1 MTAQDQE
8 GALSQEKARQ
18 QQQREQRETEPAN
31 DYKTN
36 SILIMVR
43 HKQKCTI
50 KTPRKRSLDWLMFKD
65 VCASVWKEESQHERG
80 EKAGVGVREG
90 EDSQKKSGRE
100 KKRDRGNE

>member
-65 VCASVWKEESQHERG
+65 VCASVWKEESQHEGGG
-80 EKAGVGVREG
+80 ESGSEG
-90 EDSQKKSGRE
+90 ERGRRQSEE
-100 KKRDRGNE
+100 KW

>member
-8 GALSQEKARQ
+8 GALHQENARK
-18 QQQREQRETEPAN
+18 QQREQRETEPAN

-50 KTPRKRSLDWLMFKD
+50 KTPQKIIRLID
-65 VCASVWKEESQHERG
+65 V
-80 EKAGVGVREG
+80 
-90 EDSQKKSGRE
+90 
-100 KKRDRGNE
+100 